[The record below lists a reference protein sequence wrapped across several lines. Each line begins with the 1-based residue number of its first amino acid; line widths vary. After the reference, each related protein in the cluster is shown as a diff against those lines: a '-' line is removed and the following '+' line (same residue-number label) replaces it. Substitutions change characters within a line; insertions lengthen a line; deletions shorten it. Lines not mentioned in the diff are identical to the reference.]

1 MVLEQQATGI
11 CLKEGTMERI
21 PRPTSLSDFKE
32 TEVLKKKRFI
42 FVLCVWMLG
51 LYVLGVHRGQKSIS
65 DSLDMELK
73 RAMSPHTCSGNQ
85 ARLCCN
91 SNQ

>member
-32 TEVLKKKRFI
+32 TEVLKKKDLFS
-42 FVLCVWMLG
+42 F
-51 LYVLGVHRGQKSIS
+51 YVFG
-65 DSLDMELK
+65 
-73 RAMSPHTCSGNQ
+73 C
-85 ARLCCN
+85 
-91 SNQ
+91 